1 MISIVQ
7 KNLIVDHKC
16 LLYGYVFFELFM
28 QEFSFGVLDHFI
40 NLFIL
45 LDWLRNQTIEVEIF
59 FLPSSTYCLI

>member
-28 QEFSFGVLDHFI
+28 QEFSFGVLDH
-40 NLFIL
+40 LE
-45 LDWLRNQTIEVEIF
+45 NQNCSLYKPIYTPQLVA
-59 FLPSSTYCLI
+59 